1 MIRKLRRRLVG
12 AAMLALALVLTAVL
26 GGINWM
32 SYRKVVRDADDI
44 LTVLSENDGKFPQ
57 RGENEVPPP
66 AGEGDPGHGMSPETP
81 FESRYFTVLLDADG
95 AVLRTDTGRIA
106 AVDAETAQADAL
118 AVWQSGGSG
127 FRGDY
132 RYAVSAQDGN
142 TLVIFLDCGRS
153 LSAFRSTLLASA
165 AVSVAGLAAV
175 FLLLLL
181 FSGRIVRPMA
191 ESYEKQRQFVTDAG
205 HEIRTPLT
213 IIRADAEL
221 AGMDCGPNEWLQ
233 DIARQTDRL
242 TGLTNDLIFLSR
254 MDEDAPAQQRIEFPI
269 SDVAEEMAQSFLA
282 PARMQGK
289 TMEISVEPM
298 LSYCGDEKAIRQMLS
313 ILLDNAVKYSP
324 EGAQLSL
331 RLERQGRGIR
341 LTVQNPSA
349 QPLDPARL
357 DRMFDR
363 FYRGDPARS
372 ETSGYGLGLAI
383 VQSVAAVHRGKV
395 RARCPEQ
402 NVLQITVSL
411 PG

>member
-142 TLVIFLDCGRS
+142 TLVMFLDCGRS
-153 LSAFRSTLLASA
+153 LSAFRSTLFASA

-254 MDEDAPAQQRIEFPI
+254 MDEDAPAQQRIEFPL
-269 SDVAEEMAQSFLA
+269 SDVTEEMAQSFLA

-289 TMEISVEPM
+289 TLEISVEPM

-383 VQSVAAVHRGKV
+383 VQSVATVHRGKV

>member
-26 GGINWM
+26 SGINWM

-66 AGEGDPGHGMSPETP
+66 TGEGDPGHGMSPETP

-118 AVWQSGGSG
+118 AVWQNGGSG

-142 TLVIFLDCGRS
+142 TLVMFLDCGRS

-289 TMEISVEPM
+289 TLEISVEPM

>member
-106 AVDAETAQADAL
+106 AVDAETAQQDAL

-289 TMEISVEPM
+289 TLEISVEPM

-331 RLERQGRGIR
+331 RLERQGRGVR

>member
-32 SYRKVVRDADDI
+32 SYRKVVRDADNI

-57 RGENEVPPP
+57 RGENDVPPP
-66 AGEGDPGHGMSPETP
+66 ANGGDPGHGLSPETP
-81 FESRYFTVLLDADG
+81 FESRYFTVLLNADG
-95 AVLRTDTGRIA
+95 TVLRTDTGRIA

-118 AVWQSGGSG
+118 AVWQGGGSG

-132 RYAVSAQDGN
+132 RYAVSAQDGG

-233 DIARQTDRL
+233 DITRQTERL

-289 TMEISVEPM
+289 TLEISVEPM
-298 LSYCGDEKAIRQMLS
+298 LSYCGDEKAIRQMFS

-324 EGAQLSL
+324 EGARLSL
-331 RLERQGRGIR
+331 RLERQGRGVR
-341 LTVQNPSA
+341 LTVQNPSV

-402 NVLQITVSL
+402 NVLQITVTL

>member
-269 SDVAEEMAQSFLA
+269 SDVTEEMAQSFLA

-289 TMEISVEPM
+289 TLEISVEPM

-331 RLERQGRGIR
+331 RLERQGRGVR

>member
-32 SYRKVVRDADDI
+32 SYRKVVRDADNI

-57 RGENEVPPP
+57 RGENDVPPP

-95 AVLRTDTGRIA
+95 TVLRTDTGRIA
-106 AVDAETAQADAL
+106 AVDAETAQQDAL

-132 RYAVSAQDGN
+132 RYAVSTQDGN

-233 DIARQTDRL
+233 DITRQTERL

-254 MDEDAPAQQRIEFPI
+254 MDEDAPAQQRIEFPL

-289 TMEISVEPM
+289 TLEISVEPM

-324 EGAQLSL
+324 EGARLAL
-331 RLERQGRGIR
+331 RLERQGRGVR

-402 NVLQITVSL
+402 NVLQITVTL

>member
-118 AVWQSGGSG
+118 AVWQNGGSG

-254 MDEDAPAQQRIEFPI
+254 MDEDAPAQQRIEFPL
-269 SDVAEEMAQSFLA
+269 SDVAEELAQSFLA

-289 TMEISVEPM
+289 TLEISVEPM

-331 RLERQGRGIR
+331 RLERQGRGVR

>member
-66 AGEGDPGHGMSPETP
+66 AGKGDPGHGMSPETP

-289 TMEISVEPM
+289 TLEISVEPM

>member
-142 TLVIFLDCGRS
+142 TLVMFLDCGRS
-153 LSAFRSTLLASA
+153 LSAFRSTLFASA

-254 MDEDAPAQQRIEFPI
+254 MDEDAPAQQRIEFPL
-269 SDVAEEMAQSFLA
+269 SDVTEEMAQSFLA

-289 TMEISVEPM
+289 TLEISVEPM

-372 ETSGYGLGLAI
+372 ETGGYGLGLAI

>member
-142 TLVIFLDCGRS
+142 TLVMFLDCGRS
-153 LSAFRSTLLASA
+153 LSAFRSTLFASA

-269 SDVAEEMAQSFLA
+269 CDVAEEMAQSFLA

-289 TMEISVEPM
+289 TLEISVEPM

-331 RLERQGRGIR
+331 RLERQGRGVR

-349 QPLDPARL
+349 QPLDPTRL

>member
-66 AGEGDPGHGMSPETP
+66 AGEGNPGHGMSPETP

-106 AVDAETAQADAL
+106 AVDAGTAQADAL

-242 TGLTNDLIFLSR
+242 TGLTNGLIFLSR

-289 TMEISVEPM
+289 TLEISVEPM

>member
-221 AGMDCGPNEWLQ
+221 AGMDCGQNEWLQ

-289 TMEISVEPM
+289 TLEISVEPM
-298 LSYCGDEKAIRQMLS
+298 LSYCGDEKAIRQMVS

-331 RLERQGRGIR
+331 RLERQGRGVR

-349 QPLDPARL
+349 QPLNPARL

>member
-66 AGEGDPGHGMSPETP
+66 TGEGDPGRGMSPETP

-106 AVDAETAQADAL
+106 AVDAETAQTDAL

-233 DIARQTDRL
+233 DITRQTERL

-254 MDEDAPAQQRIEFPI
+254 MDEDTPAQQRIEFPI

-289 TMEISVEPM
+289 MLEISVEPM

-324 EGAQLSL
+324 EGTQLSL
-331 RLERQGRGIR
+331 RLERQGRGVR

>member
-289 TMEISVEPM
+289 TLEISVEPM